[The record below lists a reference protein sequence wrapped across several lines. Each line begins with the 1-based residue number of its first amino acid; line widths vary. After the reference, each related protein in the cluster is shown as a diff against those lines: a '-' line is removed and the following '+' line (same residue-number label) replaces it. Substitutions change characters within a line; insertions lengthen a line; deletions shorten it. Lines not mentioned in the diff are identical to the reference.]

1 MKNSRVIVGIIGIV
15 LLCCGG
21 IGAIGAI
28 WAINNTRN
36 ISQNDEQAIAVV
48 TGNEEHHTQSNFYY
62 CAEFQF
68 QTKEGQT
75 ISFKQDDS
83 TNVPCSGAASA
94 SPDYKIGQ
102 QVPVYYDPHDP
113 AHTAQLVAWV
123 KNEYIT
129 ALVIGVPILIVAIL
143 CIIGGLVL
151 FVKGLAK
158 SRRDATANTP

>member
-1 MKNSRVIVGIIGIV
+1 MKTSGVIVGIISML

-28 WAINNTRN
+28 WAIDNARN

-48 TGNEEHHTQSNFYY
+48 TGNEEHHTQSSFYY

-83 TNVPCSGAASA
+83 TNVPCGEASA
-94 SPDYKIGQ
+94 SPDYQVGQ

-113 AHTAQLVAWV
+113 AHTVQLVAWV
-123 KNEYIT
+123 KNEYVT
-129 ALVIGVPILIVAIL
+129 TLVLGVPVLIVAIL
-143 CIIGGLVL
+143 CIVGGLVL
-151 FVKGLAK
+151 FVRGLVK
-158 SRRDATANTP
+158 SRRAVATNM